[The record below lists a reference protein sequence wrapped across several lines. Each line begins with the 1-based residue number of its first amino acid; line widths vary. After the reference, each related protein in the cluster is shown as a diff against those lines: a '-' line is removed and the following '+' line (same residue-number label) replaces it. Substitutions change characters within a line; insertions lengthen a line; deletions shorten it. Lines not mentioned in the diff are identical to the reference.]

1 MGCFRAD
8 ERLAELF
15 CQLRTSDMTL
25 TESTRREF
33 LKSTAMAFAGCA
45 VLNSATS
52 LVVAAETKPLF
63 NISLGEWAFHRALF
77 SKSMKHFDVAKIS
90 KKECGIDALEY
101 SAQFFMDKADD
112 MEYLREL
119 KKRATD
125 NGVKAVLIT
134 VDSQGNI
141 GDPDE
146 TKRLKAVKNHHKWVE
161 AAKFLGCHAIR
172 VNALSDEKLSADE
185 QAKLVIDGLRRMVE
199 FGAQRGVNVI
209 VENHGGLSSNGKW
222 MAKIMKGVDLPTTGT
237 LPDFGNFPLQGPGAY
252 DRYLG
257 VAEMMPYAKGVS
269 AKSYGFDAAGNET
282 TIDYRRM
289 VKIVVDA
296 GYHSYLGIE
305 YEGDKMSEIEGVR
318 ATKKL
323 LETIRNELAHTARNG
338 HHPAI

>member
-1 MGCFRAD
+1 MA
-8 ERLAELF
+8 LAG
-15 CQLRTSDMTL
+15 S
-25 TESTRREF
+25 
-33 LKSTAMAFAGCA
+33 A
-45 VLNSATS
+45 VLNSAAS
-52 LVVAAETKPLF
+52 PLLAAETKPLF
-63 NISLGEWAFHRALF
+63 KISLGEWAFHRALF
-77 SKSMKHFDVAKIS
+77 SKSMKHFDVAKVS
-90 KKECGIDALEY
+90 KEECGIDALEY

-112 MEYLREL
+112 MAYLREL

-125 NGVKAVLIT
+125 HGVTPVLIT

-146 TKRLKAVKNHHKWVE
+146 KRRLQAVLNHRKWVE
-161 AAKFLGCHAIR
+161 AAKFLGCHSIR
-172 VNALSDEKLSADE
+172 VNAISDEKLSADE
-185 QAKLVIDGLRRMVE
+185 QAKLVIDGLRRLVE
-199 FGAQRGVNVI
+199 FGAQQGMNVI
-209 VENHGGLSSNGKW
+209 VENHGGLSANGKW
-222 MAKIMKGVDLPTTGT
+222 MVKIMKGVNLPTTGT
-237 LPDFGNFPLQGPGAY
+237 LPDFGNFPKSGPGAY

-269 AKSYGFDAAGNET
+269 AKSYGFDAEGNET

-323 LETIRNELAHTARNG
+323 LESIRSELTHTA
-338 HHPAI
+338 

>member
-1 MGCFRAD
+1 
-8 ERLAELF
+8 
-15 CQLRTSDMTL
+15 
-25 TESTRREF
+25 
-33 LKSTAMAFAGCA
+33 MAFAGCG
-45 VLNSATS
+45 VLNSEAK
-52 LVVAAETKPLF
+52 LALAAETKPLF
-63 NISLGEWAFHRALF
+63 KISLGEWAFHRALF
-77 SKSMKHFDVAKIS
+77 SKSMKHFDVAKVT
-90 KKECGIDALEY
+90 KDECGIDALEY
-101 SAQFFMDKADD
+101 SAQFFMDKAEN

-119 KKRATD
+119 KKRVTD

-134 VDSQGNI
+134 VDNQGNI

-146 TKRLKAVKNHHKWVE
+146 KQRLKAVKNHHKWVE
-161 AAKFLGCHAIR
+161 AAKFLGCHSIR

-185 QAKLVIDGLRRMVE
+185 QAKLVIDGLRRLVE
-199 FGAQRGVNVI
+199 FGAKRDINVI

-222 MAKIMKGVDLPTTGT
+222 MVKIMKGVDLPTTGT
-237 LPDFGNFPLQGPGAY
+237 LPDFGNFPLQGPGTY

-269 AKSYGFDAAGNET
+269 AKTYGFDAEGNET

-323 LETIRNELAHTARNG
+323 LETIRNELAHTA
-338 HHPAI
+338 

>member
-1 MGCFRAD
+1 MA
-8 ERLAELF
+8 LAG
-15 CQLRTSDMTL
+15 S
-25 TESTRREF
+25 
-33 LKSTAMAFAGCA
+33 A

-52 LVVAAETKPLF
+52 PALAAETKPLF
-63 NISLGEWAFHRALF
+63 KISLGEWAFHRALF
-77 SKSMKHFDVAKIS
+77 GKSMKHFEVAKVS
-90 KKECGIDALEY
+90 KEECGIDALEY

-112 MEYLREL
+112 MGYLREL

-125 NGVKAVLIT
+125 HGVKPVLIT

-146 TKRLKAVKNHHKWVE
+146 KRRLQAVNNHHKWVE
-161 AAKFLGCHAIR
+161 AAKFLGCHSIR
-172 VNALSDEKLSADE
+172 VNAISDEKLSPDE
-185 QAKLVIDGLRRMVE
+185 QAKLVIDGLRRLVE
-199 FGAQRGVNVI
+199 FGAQQGVNVI
-209 VENHGGLSSNGKW
+209 VENHGGLSANGKW
-222 MAKIMKGVDLPTTGT
+222 MVKVMKGVNLPTTGT
-237 LPDFGNFPLQGPGAY
+237 LPDFGNFPKSGPGAY

-269 AKSYGFDAAGNET
+269 AKSYGFDADGNET

-323 LETIRNELAHTARNG
+323 LETIRNELGHTS
-338 HHPAI
+338 

>member
-1 MGCFRAD
+1 MMNRA
-8 ERLAELF
+8 A
-15 CQLRTSDMTL
+15 
-25 TESTRREF
+25 STRREF
-33 LKSTAMAFAGCA
+33 LKSTTMALAGSA
-45 VLNSATS
+45 ILNGTTGIG
-52 LVVAAETKPLF
+52 LAAETKPLF
-63 NISLGEWAFHRALF
+63 KISLGEWAFHRALF
-77 SKSMKHFDVAKIS
+77 GKSMKHFDVAKVT
-90 KKECGIDALEY
+90 KDECGIDALEY
-101 SAQFFMDKADD
+101 SAQFFMDKAED

-146 TKRLKAVKNHHKWVE
+146 KQRLKAVENHYKWVD
-161 AAKFLGCHAIR
+161 AAKYLGCHSIR
-172 VNALSDEKLSADE
+172 VNAISDEKLSADE
-185 QAKLVIDGLRRMVE
+185 QAKLVIDGLRRLVE
-199 FGAQRGVNVI
+199 FGAQQGMNVI
-209 VENHGGLSSNGKW
+209 VENHGGLSANGKW
-222 MAKIMKGVDLPTTGT
+222 MVKIMKGVNLPTTGT
-237 LPDFGNFPLQGPGAY
+237 LPDFGNFPKSGPGAY

-305 YEGDKMSEIEGVR
+305 YEGDKMSEIDGVR

-323 LETIRNELAHTARNG
+323 LDTIRSELAH
-338 HHPAI
+338 PA

>member
-1 MGCFRAD
+1 MA
-8 ERLAELF
+8 LAG
-15 CQLRTSDMTL
+15 S
-25 TESTRREF
+25 
-33 LKSTAMAFAGCA
+33 A

-52 LVVAAETKPLF
+52 PALAAETKPLF
-63 NISLGEWAFHRALF
+63 KISLGEWAFHRALF
-77 SKSMKHFDVAKIS
+77 GKSMKHFEVAKVS
-90 KKECGIDALEY
+90 KEECGIDALEY

-112 MEYLREL
+112 MGYLREL

-125 NGVKAVLIT
+125 HGVKPVLIT

-146 TKRLKAVKNHHKWVE
+146 KRRLQAVNNHHKWVE
-161 AAKFLGCHAIR
+161 AAKFLGCHSIR
-172 VNALSDEKLSADE
+172 VNAISDEKLSPDE
-185 QAKLVIDGLRRMVE
+185 QAKLVIDGLRRLVE
-199 FGAQRGVNVI
+199 FGAQQGVNVI
-209 VENHGGLSSNGKW
+209 VENHGGLSANGKW
-222 MAKIMKGVDLPTTGT
+222 MVKVMKGVNLPTTGT
-237 LPDFGNFPLQGPGAY
+237 LPDFGNFPKSGPGAY

-269 AKSYGFDAAGNET
+269 AKSYGFDAEGNET

-323 LETIRNELAHTARNG
+323 LETIRNELGHTS
-338 HHPAI
+338 

>member
-1 MGCFRAD
+1 
-8 ERLAELF
+8 
-15 CQLRTSDMTL
+15 MTL
-25 TESTRREF
+25 SASTRRDF
-33 LKSTAMAFAGCA
+33 LKSTAMALAGSA
-45 VLNSATS
+45 ILNSATS
-52 LVVAAETKPLF
+52 PVLAAETKPLF
-63 NISLGEWAFHRALF
+63 KISLGEWAFHRALF
-77 SKSMKHFDVAKIS
+77 SKSMKHFDVAKIT
-90 KKECGIDALEY
+90 KDECGIDALEY
-101 SAQFFMDKADD
+101 SAQFFMDKAED

-119 KKRATD
+119 KKRAAG

-146 TKRLKAVKNHHKWVE
+146 KLRLKAVNNHHKWVE
-161 AAKFLGCHAIR
+161 AGKFLGCHSIR

-185 QAKLVIDGLRRMVE
+185 QAKLVIDGLRRLVE
-199 FGAQRGVNVI
+199 FGAQQDINVI

-222 MAKIMKGVDLPTTGT
+222 MVKIMKGVNLPTTGT
-237 LPDFGNFPLQGPGAY
+237 LPDFGNFPKSGPGAY

-269 AKSYGFDAAGNET
+269 AKSYGFDAEGNET

-318 ATKKL
+318 TTKKL
-323 LETIRNELAHTARNG
+323 LETIRNELTHTA
-338 HHPAI
+338 